1 MKMTGTHAGTGSG
14 PQPWWNPQRPSG
26 MPFWRYGRREAVPPE
41 LADRSWPGRRAVR
54 APLWCSVDL
63 RDGNQA
69 LRDPMTPER
78 KRAFFNLLTGIGVK
92 EIEVGYPSASQAD
105 FDFVRSLIDGGRIPA
120 DVTISV
126 FTPARPELIE
136 RTFEAVRGAERSM
149 IHLCNAVAPAWRELV
164 FRLDRDAVKK
174 LAVDAAVL
182 VAERARATMSPLTRF
197 EYSPEAFNVTE
208 TEYALEV
215 CTAVCEVWEPT
226 PDRPVTVNLP
236 ATVETATP
244 NVFADQI
251 EWMHRRL
258 PDREAIILSVH
269 PHNDRGTA
277 VASAELAVLAGADRV
292 EGTLFG
298 NGERTGNV
306 CLVTLA
312 LNLLSAGV
320 DPQLDLADL
329 DGLRAVVQACNGLPV
344 HERHPYAGDLVY
356 TAFSGTHQDA
366 IDKGFAELES
376 RAVESGRSPAEL
388 AWDVPYLPVDP
399 RDVGRTYESVIRVNS
414 QSGKGGIAYVL
425 LSRYGVT
432 LPRPA
437 RIGLA
442 KVVQRIADAAG
453 GELTAEAMWAAF
465 LDRYVGVPGE
475 LTVTAAAT
483 GDVIAQLPGPAPR
496 CVLAPGDDDAADQ
509 LLDYLRRH
517 DRPARIVALGRPQRV
532 TGTDQQ
538 VVFAEVRLRDHCGIA
553 AGLAADPATA
563 RLLAVAAA
571 INDAA
576 AISGVRGQFGP

>member
-41 LADRSWPGRRAVR
+41 LTDRSWPGRRAVR

-78 KRAFFNLLTGIGVK
+78 KRAFFDLLTGIGVK

-329 DGLRAVVQACNGLPV
+329 DGLRA
-344 HERHPYAGDLVY
+344 E
-356 TAFSGTHQDA
+356 
-366 IDKGFAELES
+366 AE
-376 RAVESGRSPAEL
+376 
-388 AWDVPYLPVDP
+388 
-399 RDVGRTYESVIRVNS
+399 
-414 QSGKGGIAYVL
+414 
-425 LSRYGVT
+425 
-432 LPRPA
+432 
-437 RIGLA
+437 
-442 KVVQRIADAAG
+442 
-453 GELTAEAMWAAF
+453 
-465 LDRYVGVPGE
+465 
-475 LTVTAAAT
+475 
-483 GDVIAQLPGPAPR
+483 
-496 CVLAPGDDDAADQ
+496 
-509 LLDYLRRH
+509 
-517 DRPARIVALGRPQRV
+517 
-532 TGTDQQ
+532 
-538 VVFAEVRLRDHCGIA
+538 
-553 AGLAADPATA
+553 
-563 RLLAVAAA
+563 
-571 INDAA
+571 DAA
-576 AISGVRGQFGP
+576 ASGFTATACIHPSHVPVIREAYAPTPEQVAWATRVLDAAAGEAGVFRFEGGMVDGPVLRHAESVLRRAR